1 MAKQPYVTGLILL
14 FSAFGL
20 MSCGGGDDEAGPLG
34 PFSFGNQGRVATV
47 DSGTASHLTTNLT
60 GADFKRF
67 AEEMTG
73 KILLSKAEEWS
84 AKKPRLVVGDIENNT
99 DDENIRVLE
108 IYDGIQEKLFES
120 ETVRV
125 LDQSAT
131 DFDFVIKPAI
141 TNTRQRDKDSR
152 QELVFY
158 TMKMKLFKLD
168 GELVGQWSDD
178 VALADA
184 GKTWF

>member
-1 MAKQPYVTGLILL
+1 MAKQPYIIGLIIL

-20 MSCGGGDDEAGPLG
+20 TSCGGGDKSGPLG
-34 PFSFGNQGRVATV
+34 PFSYGNQGRVATV

-67 AEEMTG
+67 AEEMTN

-84 AKKPRLVVGDIENNT
+84 GNKPRLVVGDIENNT

-120 ETVRV
+120 QTVRV
-125 LDQSAT
+125 LDKSAT
-131 DFDFVIKPAI
+131 DFDYVIKPAI

-178 VALADA
+178 MALADA

>member
-1 MAKQPYVTGLILL
+1 MMARQSHVTCLI
-14 FSAFGL
+14 AL
-20 MSCGGGDDEAGPLG
+20 MGTVALTSCGGGNDGPLG
-34 PFSFGNQGRVATV
+34 LFSFGDQGRVATV

-67 AEEMTG
+67 AEGLTN
-73 KILLSKAEEWS
+73 KILLSNAEEWS
-84 AKKPRLVVGDIENNT
+84 SQTPRLVVGDIENNT
-99 DDENIRVLE
+99 DDENIRVVD
-108 IYDGIQEKLFES
+108 IYDGIQEKLLES

-125 LDQSAT
+125 LDQRAT
-131 DFDFVIKPAI
+131 DFDYVIKPTI
-141 TNTRQRDKDSR
+141 TSTRQRHEDTR

-178 VALADA
+178 MALADA